1 MSRFLASRI
10 ARLEA
15 KRKANEPPP
24 RLIGYSLDG
33 TPMWNVEEGAD
44 GVLRFVPRFTN
55 EQFAARCALQQRDLM
70 NRLAAYEAELSESEE
85 GTSNEKHTSPNETG
99 EVPLKPGQKRARY
112 LFTVENGV
120 ETQLDRL
127 TGERIQIGKV

>member
-44 GVLRFVPRFTN
+44 GVLRFVPRYTP
-55 EQFAARCALQQRDLM
+55 EEFAERCRNQQADLM
-70 NRLAAYEAELSESEE
+70 KRLAAYEAELIENED
-85 GTSNEKHTSPNETG
+85 GTVEHGKDTSPASGGFNDQLAPG
-99 EVPLKPGQKRARY
+99 AKPLKFRYETDASGNEWQVEISTGQKW
-112 LFTVENGV
+112 
-120 ETQLDRL
+120 
-127 TGERIQIGKV
+127 KV